1 MYNINIYTH
10 INIYIYIKNRFMWI
24 WQAFCGGYSFLSFH
38 PHLVLRGAHHYS
50 PHFTDEEAEV
60 FKCSLFSEVPL
71 NRWRTWDSNSQSF
84 FSLVLSVGVVSYFP
98 FQVSFFSPNFYMN
111 FYCFFLPIQLRCIHY
126 RNFRTHKEK
135 NYWANAHNVRL
146 CAF

>member
-24 WQAFCGGYSFLSFH
+24 WQAFCGGYSFFSFH
-38 PHLVLRGAHHYS
+38 PHLVLRGAHCYS
-50 PHFTDEEAEV
+50 PHFTDEETEV

-84 FSLVLSVGVVSYFP
+84 FSLALFVGVVSYFP
-98 FQVSFFSPNFYMN
+98 SQVSFFSSNFYIN
-111 FYCFFLPIQLRCIHY
+111 FYCFFFFLY
-126 RNFRTHKEK
+126 N
-135 NYWANAHNVRL
+135 
-146 CAF
+146 